1 MYTSPQFTLASADVG
16 KDRWFT
22 HLFDRSLRDTC
33 DYRGPTPYWDW
44 SCDHADLFNSPV
56 FDDSLEFGLGGTGDC
71 ESYANADC
79 IITTGAFSP
88 AAGNFELAWPV
99 AHRLRRNLTLITGWY
114 IHETPQ
120 NRTLGPDFVRN
131 ATEQTTGDFYRFQS
145 NMTRIHNAVHNFIGG
160 DLAGVCPN
168 SVPEEDC
175 HGLAEAFTPNDPLF
189 WLHHAQLDRLWSE
202 VSPQTWLYMLIV
214 A

>member
-1 MYTSPQFTLASADVG
+1 
-16 KDRWFT
+16 
-22 HLFDRSLRDTC
+22 
-33 DYRGPTPYWDW
+33 
-44 SCDHADLFNSPV
+44 
-56 FDDSLEFGLGGTGDC
+56 
-71 ESYANADC
+71 
-79 IITTGAFSP
+79 
-88 AAGNFELAWPV
+88 
-99 AHRLRRNLTLITGWY
+99 
-114 IHETPQ
+114 
-120 NRTLGPDFVRN
+120 
-131 ATEQTTGDFYRFQS
+131 
-145 NMTRIHNAVHNFIGG
+145 MTRIHNAVHNFIGG